1 MQRETR
7 YDGTQSVVQEP
18 VTSGSEVHM
27 FSPITKWRSISRR
40 TTFVIA
46 VALCACGLL
55 GARPA
60 MAARLHHVELNVAD
74 PQSAAAWYVEHMGG
88 KAIGG
93 KGAAVAFGPTTI
105 RFAKAAQPV
114 GGSVGTGLD
123 HIGFGYAD
131 INAAIKRFAQTG
143 VHIVSGVEQE
153 GPIRYAFIKDPW
165 GTLIEIVQDADL
177 QGFHHIHLATTD
189 GKQTIK
195 WYSDMLGGQVGRY
208 RGLIGGIRYGNL
220 WVLVKGVKQP
230 LAGTRGRAIDHV
242 CIAVDDLDATADKL
256 ADKNVDFEPGDAP
269 TSGPRRLF
277 FMGPDRVRIELVA
290 LPSATSAAGR
300 GDPGISTT
308 RPQPAR

>member
-1 MQRETR
+1 MCQQPEGNCPRQMAGTGRPVRLVMGRDSRPDRSSGSAEVMRGETR
-7 YDGTQSVVQEP
+7 YDETQSVVQEP
-18 VTSGSEVHM
+18 VSSGSEVHM

-74 PQSAAAWYVEHMGG
+74 PQAAAAWYVEHMGA

-105 RFAKAAQPV
+105 QFAKAAQPV
-114 GGSVGTGLD
+114 AGSVGTGLD

-131 INAAIKRFAQTG
+131 IDAAMKRFAQTG
-143 VHIVSGVEQE
+143 VTIVSGVEQE

-177 QGFHHIHLATTD
+177 QGFHHVHLATTD
-189 GKQTIK
+189 GKQTLK
-195 WYSDMLGGQVGRY
+195 WYRSEERRVG
-208 RGLIGGIRYGNL
+208 
-220 WVLVKGVKQP
+220 KE
-230 LAGTRGRAIDHV
+230 
-242 CIAVDDLDATADKL
+242 C
-256 ADKNVDFEPGDAP
+256 
-269 TSGPRRLF
+269 
-277 FMGPDRVRIELVA
+277 
-290 LPSATSAAGR
+290 
-300 GDPGISTT
+300 
-308 RPQPAR
+308 